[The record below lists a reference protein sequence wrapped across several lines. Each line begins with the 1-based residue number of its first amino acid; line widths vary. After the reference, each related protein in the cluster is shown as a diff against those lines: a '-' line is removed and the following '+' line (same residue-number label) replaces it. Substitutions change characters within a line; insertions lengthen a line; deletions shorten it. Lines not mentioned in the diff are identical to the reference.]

1 VGSFPSRLVP
11 PSEVFSTS
19 PPRPRDLPLGPDLRV
34 SRLASMCLC
43 CGVGSSCSSE
53 VREGSVGLEGIQAT
67 PNDGHSDNT

>member
-1 VGSFPSRLVP
+1 MGPFLSSLVHVRSLFESLP
-11 PSEVFSTS
+11 P
-19 PPRPRDLPLGPDLRV
+19 GADLRV
-34 SRLASMCLC
+34 SRFASMCLC